1 MQKSVEVNIPHDLGR
16 VEARRRL
23 EQGFGRLRS
32 QIAGNV
38 ATFEESWSGDR
49 LTFRAGALGQT
60 VSGRLDVFDQS
71 VRIEVDLPWFLAAVA
86 EKLKGR
92 LQQEG
97 TLLLEKK

>member
-1 MQKSVEVNIPHDLGR
+1 MAKPIVVDIPHDLGR
-16 VEARRRL
+16 AEARRRL
-23 EQGFGRLRS
+23 EQGFGRLRG

-38 ATFEESWSGDR
+38 ASVEETWSGDR

-60 VSGRLDVFDQS
+60 VTGRLDVFDQS

-86 EKLKGR
+86 EKLRGR

-97 TLLLEKK
+97 ALLLEKK